1 MLLSKCAICGI
12 KKWKFVKK
20 PEISG
25 ILSSFGLKTPL
36 NKILLFSDILFWMQ
50 F

>member
-1 MLLSKCAICGI
+1 MLLSKCAMCGI
-12 KKWKFVKK
+12 KKQKFVKK

-25 ILSSFGLKTPL
+25 ILSSFGLKPPL